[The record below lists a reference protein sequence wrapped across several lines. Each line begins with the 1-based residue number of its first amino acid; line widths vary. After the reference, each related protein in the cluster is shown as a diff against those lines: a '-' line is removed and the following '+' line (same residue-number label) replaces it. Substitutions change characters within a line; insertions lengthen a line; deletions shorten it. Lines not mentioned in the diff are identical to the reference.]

1 MADKPESSP
10 SPAAGA
16 RIHKSCDACKAR
28 KVRCPSSPAPKSPP
42 HRIQELYVD
51 RALTRARRP
60 PTANSK
66 NAEDLVFV
74 PRNGIF
80 GGRNSL
86 TFFSDSRLLSLSTRL
101 RNNKVNELVGRIS
114 TIVNGRLRRADATAN
129 TRRMPQPESV
139 TDSTKTSL
147 YIRMYFERV
156 HPVFPFLDK
165 GLFEA
170 TVNGPNFLTLL
181 ERSKPWSCLYHT
193 ILALG
198 SQYADG
204 GTFEAGKGESW
215 RLFSVALGGFSD
227 LLLLPDSLTI
237 LQALTA
243 MSVYGLGIC
252 GLAVEP
258 VIMSE
263 AARRAQIMS
272 TNNFTGTAAVAY
284 QKAFWILYTIEKIT
298 SFHFGR
304 SSSFVD
310 SDIFCP
316 IPLVPEATVG
326 DFNWFL
332 HFIRFGRLLS
342 RAYTSLF
349 SVGVSGN
356 SNSYYLDVI
365 SQLGD
370 ELEEWRS
377 SLPDNGFKPDG
388 LVLHY
393 LYSSLL
399 LTLSRT
405 TLVYLPSTEDASVL
419 ARKNSN
425 MKAILGAS
433 RSILELTTMIEVEPY
448 TVTWVIAG
456 IPITALFVLFDIVV
470 HDPRQPE
477 VASNLALLDM
487 AAGHFS
493 RIEYASGG
501 TLPGSLIAEFAKIAR
516 DYVNEIQ
523 HGDIR
528 ISGLGRSST
537 ATQDLSTSLPRPPT
551 SRGNIKPME
560 MTLDLSNTMPGDAFT
575 TTAMTMPSS
584 FADFSFDNGL
594 DQVSPG
600 ALMGTDVMGIFSYF
614 LPDLDPMFYQGLS
627 AEYDFSQ
634 GGPVNLDNN
643 ATPGKGPHV
652 LACVFCHQRK
662 IKCDRKSPC
671 ANCIKA
677 DQPCIPSTRAPA
689 GAGRRRVVK
698 DLLERLNQCESLLS
712 QVAPRDVEGRP
723 FTSETPPAFR
733 DVMTT
738 ASAAAADSPSMMS
751 YVSYEEARKQPDQRP
766 TGKIVVDEGRRT
778 FMDSPLRSNVVD
790 HLQFSKLSLND
801 QPDESTGASNTP
813 SVGNTTEDGSL
824 DSRESMDFDILALGA
839 VEMLRLWQVFLE
851 RVNPMTKVIHVP
863 SLEPLVFEAATDHG
877 NVAPDFEALLCSINV
892 LAIMA
897 LSEAES
903 EQILNVPKNAA
914 LRKASLALKK
924 AVSKVDFLRKYNLT
938 ILQCLVLYL
947 VSLQGQFD
955 RHASWIL
962 TGMLVRIAQRMGL
975 HRDGELIGLTP
986 FETEMRRRIWWQIIM
1001 LETKYAVLAGFCD
1014 TLLPPN
1020 WDTRLPSNLNDADLL
1035 PGSLEPLRSREGATE
1050 MAFCLML
1057 YESRHFF
1064 CENPVPEFE
1073 SVVLGQGDLN
1083 ADRSKAIE
1091 GPQSLD
1097 KYRMIVDQ
1105 LEERLIVAEKR
1116 YCNPTIGGIHVLA
1129 CKLRPLVAQR
1139 MRDMIAHAREP
1150 WKEESDSLAGQ
1161 QSLFRLW
1168 VIHFES
1174 DLNWYYTIDDRFR
1187 WYPKLHLQADA
1198 FSVMI
1203 ELLQWQPVGTLV
1215 DRAWKAID
1223 RVYFY
1228 HPELYDL
1235 SKRENVQR
1243 AENLLG
1249 GWQRRELAFRN
1260 VGQSIETPV
1269 VIERLRGSGNFP
1281 ASKTE
1286 SFPESFPPATADST
1300 LFPGLHNSG
1309 FEGFD
1314 GNVLLNTDAASF
1326 FWDGAGEHHAH

>member
-1 MADKPESSP
+1 
-10 SPAAGA
+10 
-16 RIHKSCDACKAR
+16 
-28 KVRCPSSPAPKSPP
+28 
-42 HRIQELYVD
+42 
-51 RALTRARRP
+51 
-60 PTANSK
+60 
-66 NAEDLVFV
+66 
-74 PRNGIF
+74 
-80 GGRNSL
+80 
-86 TFFSDSRLLSLSTRL
+86 
-101 RNNKVNELVGRIS
+101 
-114 TIVNGRLRRADATAN
+114 
-129 TRRMPQPESV
+129 MPQPESI

-165 GLFEA
+165 ALFEA

-365 SQLGD
+365 
-370 ELEEWRS
+370 
-377 SLPDNGFKPDG
+377 
-388 LVLHY
+388 
-393 LYSSLL
+393 
-399 LTLSRT
+399 T
-405 TLVYLPSTEDASVL
+405 
-419 ARKNSN
+419 
-425 MKAILGAS
+425 
-433 RSILELTTMIEVEPY
+433 
-448 TVTWVIAG
+448 
-456 IPITALFVLFDIVV
+456 
-470 HDPRQPE
+470 
-477 VASNLALLDM
+477 LLDM

-528 ISGLGRSST
+528 ISGLTRSST
-537 ATQDLSTSLPRPPT
+537 ATQDLGTSFPRPPS
-551 SRGNIKPME
+551 SRNNMKPME

-575 TTAMTMPSS
+575 TTAMTMR
-584 FADFSFDNGL
+584 
-594 DQVSPG
+594 
-600 ALMGTDVMGIFSYF
+600 
-614 LPDLDPMFYQGLS
+614 
-627 AEYDFSQ
+627 
-634 GGPVNLDNN
+634 N

-801 QPDESTGASNTP
+801 QADESTGASNTP
-813 SVGNTTEDGSL
+813 SVANTTEDGSL

-1097 KYRMIVDQ
+1097 KYRVIVDQ

-1150 WKEESDSLAGQ
+1150 WKEDADSLAGQ

-1174 DLNWYYTIDDRFR
+1174 DLNWYDTIDDRFR

-1243 AENLLG
+1243 AENLLA

-1281 ASKTE
+1281 ASKAE
-1286 SFPESFPPATADST
+1286 SFPESFPTATADST
-1300 LFPGLHNSG
+1300 LFPGLHTSG

>member
-1 MADKPESSP
+1 MASESPVS
-10 SPAAGA
+10 
-16 RIHKSCDACKAR
+16 R
-28 KVRCPSSPAPKSPP
+28 
-42 HRIQELYVD
+42 Q
-51 RALTRARRP
+51 
-60 PTANSK
+60 NS
-66 NAEDLVFV
+66 
-74 PRNGIF
+74 
-80 GGRNSL
+80 
-86 TFFSDSRLLSLSTRL
+86 
-101 RNNKVNELVGRIS
+101 
-114 TIVNGRLRRADATAN
+114 
-129 TRRMPQPESV
+129 
-139 TDSTKTSL
+139 
-147 YIRMYFERV
+147 
-156 HPVFPFLDK
+156 
-165 GLFEA
+165 
-170 TVNGPNFLTLL
+170 
-181 ERSKPWSCLYHT
+181 
-193 ILALG
+193 
-198 SQYADG
+198 
-204 GTFEAGKGESW
+204 
-215 RLFSVALGGFSD
+215 
-227 LLLLPDSLTI
+227 
-237 LQALTA
+237 
-243 MSVYGLGIC
+243 
-252 GLAVEP
+252 
-258 VIMSE
+258 
-263 AARRAQIMS
+263 
-272 TNNFTGTAAVAY
+272 
-284 QKAFWILYTIEKIT
+284 
-298 SFHFGR
+298 
-304 SSSFVD
+304 
-310 SDIFCP
+310 
-316 IPLVPEATVG
+316 
-326 DFNWFL
+326 
-332 HFIRFGRLLS
+332 
-342 RAYTSLF
+342 
-349 SVGVSGN
+349 
-356 SNSYYLDVI
+356 
-365 SQLGD
+365 
-370 ELEEWRS
+370 
-377 SLPDNGFKPDG
+377 
-388 LVLHY
+388 
-393 LYSSLL
+393 
-399 LTLSRT
+399 
-405 TLVYLPSTEDASVL
+405 
-419 ARKNSN
+419 
-425 MKAILGAS
+425 
-433 RSILELTTMIEVEPY
+433 
-448 TVTWVIAG
+448 
-456 IPITALFVLFDIVV
+456 
-470 HDPRQPE
+470 
-477 VASNLALLDM
+477 
-487 AAGHFS
+487 
-493 RIEYASGG
+493 
-501 TLPGSLIAEFAKIAR
+501 
-516 DYVNEIQ
+516 
-523 HGDIR
+523 
-528 ISGLGRSST
+528 
-537 ATQDLSTSLPRPPT
+537 
-551 SRGNIKPME
+551 
-560 MTLDLSNTMPGDAFT
+560 
-575 TTAMTMPSS
+575 
-584 FADFSFDNGL
+584 
-594 DQVSPG
+594 
-600 ALMGTDVMGIFSYF
+600 
-614 LPDLDPMFYQGLS
+614 
-627 AEYDFSQ
+627 
-634 GGPVNLDNN
+634 N
-643 ATPGKGPHV
+643 ATPGNGPHV

-723 FTSETPPAFR
+723 FTSETPPAF
-733 DVMTT
+733 
-738 ASAAAADSPSMMS
+738 
-751 YVSYEEARKQPDQRP
+751 EEARKQPDQRP

-790 HLQFSKLSLND
+790 YLQFSKLSLND

-813 SVGNTTEDGSL
+813 SVANTTEDGSL

-892 LAIMA
+892 LAILA

-1035 PGSLEPLRSREGATE
+1035 PGSLEPLRSRESATE

-1097 KYRMIVDQ
+1097 KYRVIVDQ

-1150 WKEESDSLAGQ
+1150 WKEDADSLAGQ

-1174 DLNWYYTIDDRFR
+1174 DLNWYDNIDDRFR

-1198 FSVMI
+1198 FFVMI

-1243 AENLLG
+1243 AENLLA

-1286 SFPESFPPATADST
+1286 SFPESFPTATADST

-1326 FWDGAGEHHAH
+1326 FWDSAGEHHAH

>member
-1 MADKPESSP
+1 
-10 SPAAGA
+10 
-16 RIHKSCDACKAR
+16 
-28 KVRCPSSPAPKSPP
+28 
-42 HRIQELYVD
+42 
-51 RALTRARRP
+51 
-60 PTANSK
+60 
-66 NAEDLVFV
+66 
-74 PRNGIF
+74 
-80 GGRNSL
+80 
-86 TFFSDSRLLSLSTRL
+86 
-101 RNNKVNELVGRIS
+101 
-114 TIVNGRLRRADATAN
+114 
-129 TRRMPQPESV
+129 MPQPESV

-165 GLFEA
+165 ALFEA

-204 GTFEAGKGESW
+204 GTFEAGRGESW

-365 SQLGD
+365 SQLTD

-388 LVLHY
+388 LQPFADIV
-393 LYSSLL
+393 
-399 LTLSRT
+399 
-405 TLVYLPSTEDASVL
+405 
-419 ARKNSN
+419 KNS
-425 MKAILGAS
+425 
-433 RSILELTTMIEVEPY
+433 
-448 TVTWVIAG
+448 
-456 IPITALFVLFDIVV
+456 
-470 HDPRQPE
+470 
-477 VASNLALLDM
+477 LALLDM

-528 ISGLGRSST
+528 ISGLARSST
-537 ATQDLSTSLPRPPT
+537 AAQDLGTSLPRPPS
-551 SRGNIKPME
+551 SRNNMKPME

-575 TTAMTMPSS
+575 TTAMAMPSS

-627 AEYDFSQ
+627 AD
-634 GGPVNLDNN
+634 N

-738 ASAAAADSPSMMS
+738 APAAAADSPSMMS

-813 SVGNTTEDGSL
+813 SVANTTEDGSL

-1097 KYRMIVDQ
+1097 KYRVIVDQ

-1150 WKEESDSLAGQ
+1150 WKEDADSLAGQ

-1174 DLNWYYTIDDRFR
+1174 DLNWYDTIDDRFR

-1243 AENLLG
+1243 AENLLA

-1281 ASKTE
+1281 ASKAE
-1286 SFPESFPPATADST
+1286 SFPESFPTATADST
-1300 LFPGLHNSG
+1300 LFPGLHTSG

>member
-1 MADKPESSP
+1 
-10 SPAAGA
+10 
-16 RIHKSCDACKAR
+16 
-28 KVRCPSSPAPKSPP
+28 
-42 HRIQELYVD
+42 
-51 RALTRARRP
+51 
-60 PTANSK
+60 
-66 NAEDLVFV
+66 
-74 PRNGIF
+74 
-80 GGRNSL
+80 
-86 TFFSDSRLLSLSTRL
+86 
-101 RNNKVNELVGRIS
+101 
-114 TIVNGRLRRADATAN
+114 
-129 TRRMPQPESV
+129 MPQPESV

-165 GLFEA
+165 ALFEA

-365 SQLGD
+365 SQLTD

-377 SLPDNGFKPDG
+377 SLPDNGFKPNG
-388 LVLHY
+388 LNNL
-393 LYSSLL
+393 
-399 LTLSRT
+399 
-405 TLVYLPSTEDASVL
+405 
-419 ARKNSN
+419 
-425 MKAILGAS
+425 
-433 RSILELTTMIEVEPY
+433 
-448 TVTWVIAG
+448 
-456 IPITALFVLFDIVV
+456 ALFVLFDIVV

-528 ISGLGRSST
+528 ISGLARSST
-537 ATQDLSTSLPRPPT
+537 ATQDLGTSLPRPPS
-551 SRGNIKPME
+551 SRNNMKPME

-627 AEYDFSQ
+627 AD
-634 GGPVNLDNN
+634 N

-677 DQPCIPSTRAPA
+677 DQPCVPSTRAPA

-712 QVAPRDVEGRP
+712 QVAPRDAEGRP

-733 DVMTT
+733 DVMAT
-738 ASAAAADSPSMMS
+738 AAASAADSPSMMS

-813 SVGNTTEDGSL
+813 SVANTTEDGSL

-1097 KYRMIVDQ
+1097 KYRVIVDQ
-1105 LEERLIVAEKR
+1105 LEERLILAEKR

-1150 WKEESDSLAGQ
+1150 WKEDADSLAGQ

-1174 DLNWYYTIDDRFR
+1174 DLNWYDTIDDRFR

-1243 AENLLG
+1243 AENLLA

-1286 SFPESFPPATADST
+1286 SFPESFPTATADST
-1300 LFPGLHNSG
+1300 LFPGLHTSG

>member
-28 KVRCPSSPAPKSPP
+28 KVRCPS
-42 HRIQELYVD
+42 
-51 RALTRARRP
+51 
-60 PTANSK
+60 
-66 NAEDLVFV
+66 
-74 PRNGIF
+74 
-80 GGRNSL
+80 GRNSL

-114 TIVNGRLRRADATAN
+114 TIVNGRLRRADSTAN

-165 GLFEA
+165 ALFEA
-170 TVNGPNFLTLL
+170 TVNGSNFLTLL

-365 SQLGD
+365 SQLTD

-388 LVLHY
+388 LQ
-393 LYSSLL
+393 
-399 LTLSRT
+399 
-405 TLVYLPSTEDASVL
+405 PSTD
-419 ARKNSN
+419 
-425 MKAILGAS
+425 
-433 RSILELTTMIEVEPY
+433 TVEN
-448 TVTWVIAG
+448 
-456 IPITALFVLFDIVV
+456 
-470 HDPRQPE
+470 
-477 VASNLALLDM
+477 NLALLDM

-528 ISGLGRSST
+528 ISGLARSST
-537 ATQDLSTSLPRPPT
+537 ATQDLGTSLARPPS
-551 SRGNIKPME
+551 SRNNMKPME

-627 AEYDFSQ
+627 AD
-634 GGPVNLDNN
+634 N

-738 ASAAAADSPSMMS
+738 ASAAAAADSPSMMS

-801 QPDESTGASNTP
+801 QADESTGASNTP
-813 SVGNTTEDGSL
+813 SVANTTEDGSL

-1050 MAFCLML
+1050 MAFCLMV

-1097 KYRMIVDQ
+1097 KYRVILDQ
-1105 LEERLIVAEKR
+1105 LEERLILAEKR

-1150 WKEESDSLAGQ
+1150 WKEDADSLAGQ

-1174 DLNWYYTIDDRFR
+1174 DLNWYDTIDDRFR

-1243 AENLLG
+1243 AENLLA

-1281 ASKTE
+1281 ASKAESFLE
-1286 SFPESFPPATADST
+1286 SFPTATADST

-1326 FWDGAGEHHAH
+1326 FWDGVGEHHTH

>member
-16 RIHKSCDACKAR
+16 RFHKSCDACKAR
-28 KVRCPSSPAPKSPP
+28 KVRCP
-42 HRIQELYVD
+42 
-51 RALTRARRP
+51 
-60 PTANSK
+60 
-66 NAEDLVFV
+66 
-74 PRNGIF
+74 
-80 GGRNSL
+80 
-86 TFFSDSRLLSLSTRL
+86 
-101 RNNKVNELVGRIS
+101 NK
-114 TIVNGRLRRADATAN
+114 A
-129 TRRMPQPESV
+129 
-139 TDSTKTSL
+139 
-147 YIRMYFERV
+147 
-156 HPVFPFLDK
+156 
-165 GLFEA
+165 LFEA

-365 SQLGD
+365 SQLTD

-388 LVLHY
+388 LQ
-393 LYSSLL
+393 
-399 LTLSRT
+399 
-405 TLVYLPSTEDASVL
+405 PSTD
-419 ARKNSN
+419 
-425 MKAILGAS
+425 
-433 RSILELTTMIEVEPY
+433 TVEN
-448 TVTWVIAG
+448 
-456 IPITALFVLFDIVV
+456 
-470 HDPRQPE
+470 
-477 VASNLALLDM
+477 NLALLDM

-528 ISGLGRSST
+528 ISGLARSST
-537 ATQDLSTSLPRPPT
+537 ATQDLGTSLARPPP
-551 SRGNIKPME
+551 SRNNMKPME

-627 AEYDFSQ
+627 AD
-634 GGPVNLDNN
+634 N

-738 ASAAAADSPSMMS
+738 ASAAAAADSPSMMS

-790 HLQFSKLSLND
+790 HLQLQFSKLSLND
-801 QPDESTGASNTP
+801 QADESTGASTTP
-813 SVGNTTEDGSL
+813 SVANTTEDGSL

-877 NVAPDFEALLCSINV
+877 NVVPDFEALLCSINV

-1091 GPQSLD
+1091 GLQSLD
-1097 KYRMIVDQ
+1097 KYRVIVDQ
-1105 LEERLIVAEKR
+1105 LEERLIFAEKR

-1150 WKEESDSLAGQ
+1150 WKEDADSLAGQ

-1174 DLNWYYTIDDRFR
+1174 DLNWYDTIDDRFR

-1228 HPELYDL
+1228 HPELYGL

-1243 AENLLG
+1243 AENLLA

-1281 ASKTE
+1281 ASKAE
-1286 SFPESFPPATADST
+1286 SFPESFPTATADST

-1326 FWDGAGEHHAH
+1326 FWDGVGEHHAH

>member
-1 MADKPESSP
+1 MASESPVS
-10 SPAAGA
+10 
-16 RIHKSCDACKAR
+16 R
-28 KVRCPSSPAPKSPP
+28 
-42 HRIQELYVD
+42 Q
-51 RALTRARRP
+51 
-60 PTANSK
+60 NS
-66 NAEDLVFV
+66 D
-74 PRNGIF
+74 
-80 GGRNSL
+80 
-86 TFFSDSRLLSLSTRL
+86 
-101 RNNKVNELVGRIS
+101 
-114 TIVNGRLRRADATAN
+114 
-129 TRRMPQPESV
+129 
-139 TDSTKTSL
+139 
-147 YIRMYFERV
+147 
-156 HPVFPFLDK
+156 
-165 GLFEA
+165 
-170 TVNGPNFLTLL
+170 
-181 ERSKPWSCLYHT
+181 
-193 ILALG
+193 
-198 SQYADG
+198 
-204 GTFEAGKGESW
+204 
-215 RLFSVALGGFSD
+215 
-227 LLLLPDSLTI
+227 
-237 LQALTA
+237 
-243 MSVYGLGIC
+243 
-252 GLAVEP
+252 
-258 VIMSE
+258 
-263 AARRAQIMS
+263 
-272 TNNFTGTAAVAY
+272 
-284 QKAFWILYTIEKIT
+284 
-298 SFHFGR
+298 
-304 SSSFVD
+304 
-310 SDIFCP
+310 
-316 IPLVPEATVG
+316 
-326 DFNWFL
+326 
-332 HFIRFGRLLS
+332 
-342 RAYTSLF
+342 
-349 SVGVSGN
+349 
-356 SNSYYLDVI
+356 
-365 SQLGD
+365 
-370 ELEEWRS
+370 
-377 SLPDNGFKPDG
+377 
-388 LVLHY
+388 
-393 LYSSLL
+393 
-399 LTLSRT
+399 
-405 TLVYLPSTEDASVL
+405 
-419 ARKNSN
+419 
-425 MKAILGAS
+425 
-433 RSILELTTMIEVEPY
+433 
-448 TVTWVIAG
+448 
-456 IPITALFVLFDIVV
+456 
-470 HDPRQPE
+470 
-477 VASNLALLDM
+477 
-487 AAGHFS
+487 
-493 RIEYASGG
+493 
-501 TLPGSLIAEFAKIAR
+501 
-516 DYVNEIQ
+516 
-523 HGDIR
+523 
-528 ISGLGRSST
+528 
-537 ATQDLSTSLPRPPT
+537 
-551 SRGNIKPME
+551 
-560 MTLDLSNTMPGDAFT
+560 
-575 TTAMTMPSS
+575 
-584 FADFSFDNGL
+584 
-594 DQVSPG
+594 
-600 ALMGTDVMGIFSYF
+600 
-614 LPDLDPMFYQGLS
+614 
-627 AEYDFSQ
+627 
-634 GGPVNLDNN
+634 

-733 DVMTT
+733 DVM
-738 ASAAAADSPSMMS
+738 ASATAADSPSMMS

-801 QPDESTGASNTP
+801 QADESTGASNTP
-813 SVGNTTEDGSL
+813 SVANTTEDGSL

-1020 WDTRLPSNLNDADLL
+1020 WDTKLPSNLNDADLL

-1097 KYRMIVDQ
+1097 KYRVIVDQ

-1150 WKEESDSLAGQ
+1150 WKEDADSLAGQ

-1174 DLNWYYTIDDRFR
+1174 DLNWYDTIDDRFR

-1243 AENLLG
+1243 AENLLA

-1281 ASKTE
+1281 ASKAE
-1286 SFPESFPPATADST
+1286 SFPESFPTATADST
-1300 LFPGLHNSG
+1300 LFPGLHTSG
-1309 FEGFD
+1309 FEGFE

-1326 FWDGAGEHHAH
+1326 FWDGAGGHHAH

>member
-1 MADKPESSP
+1 
-10 SPAAGA
+10 
-16 RIHKSCDACKAR
+16 
-28 KVRCPSSPAPKSPP
+28 
-42 HRIQELYVD
+42 
-51 RALTRARRP
+51 
-60 PTANSK
+60 
-66 NAEDLVFV
+66 
-74 PRNGIF
+74 
-80 GGRNSL
+80 
-86 TFFSDSRLLSLSTRL
+86 
-101 RNNKVNELVGRIS
+101 
-114 TIVNGRLRRADATAN
+114 
-129 TRRMPQPESV
+129 MPQPESV

-165 GLFEA
+165 ALFEA

-365 SQLGD
+365 SQLTD

-388 LVLHY
+388 LQ
-393 LYSSLL
+393 
-399 LTLSRT
+399 
-405 TLVYLPSTEDASVL
+405 PFA
-419 ARKNSN
+419 
-425 MKAILGAS
+425 
-433 RSILELTTMIEVEPY
+433 
-448 TVTWVIAG
+448 
-456 IPITALFVLFDIVV
+456 DIVKN
-470 HDPRQPE
+470 
-477 VASNLALLDM
+477 NLALLDM

-528 ISGLGRSST
+528 ISGLARSST
-537 ATQDLSTSLPRPPT
+537 ATQDLGTSLPRPPS
-551 SRGNIKPME
+551 SRNNMKPME

-627 AEYDFSQ
+627 AD
-634 GGPVNLDNN
+634 N

-712 QVAPRDVEGRP
+712 QVAPRDAEGRP

-813 SVGNTTEDGSL
+813 SVANTTEDGSL

-1020 WDTRLPSNLNDADLL
+1020 WDTKLPSNLNDADLL

-1097 KYRMIVDQ
+1097 KYRVIVDQ

-1150 WKEESDSLAGQ
+1150 WKEDADSLAGQ

-1174 DLNWYYTIDDRFR
+1174 DLNWYDTIDDRFR

-1243 AENLLG
+1243 AENLLA

-1286 SFPESFPPATADST
+1286 SFPESFPTATADST

-1314 GNVLLNTDAASF
+1314 GHVLLNTDAASF

>member
-1 MADKPESSP
+1 MLRANSYQQTTLRPGNKPQL
-10 SPAAGA
+10 
-16 RIHKSCDACKAR
+16 
-28 KVRCPSSPAPKSPP
+28 PP
-42 HRIQELYVD
+42 MRRQSLIFRLPPLVNIKLYVD

-86 TFFSDSRLLSLSTRL
+86 TFFSDGRLLSLSTRL

-114 TIVNGRLRRADATAN
+114 TIVNGRLRRADSTAN
-129 TRRMPQPESV
+129 TRRMPQPDSI
-139 TDSTKTSL
+139 TD
-147 YIRMYFERV
+147 MYFERV

-165 GLFEA
+165 ALFEA

-316 IPLVPEATVG
+316 IPLVPEATV
-326 DFNWFL
+326 
-332 HFIRFGRLLS
+332 
-342 RAYTSLF
+342 
-349 SVGVSGN
+349 
-356 SNSYYLDVI
+356 
-365 SQLGD
+365 
-370 ELEEWRS
+370 E
-377 SLPDNGFKPDG
+377 DG
-388 LVLHY
+388 
-393 LYSSLL
+393 
-399 LTLSRT
+399 
-405 TLVYLPSTEDASVL
+405 SVL

-528 ISGLGRSST
+528 ISGLARSST
-537 ATQDLSTSLPRPPT
+537 ATQDLGTSLPRPPS
-551 SRGNIKPME
+551 SRNNMKPME
-560 MTLDLSNTMPGDAFT
+560 MTLDLSNTMPGDAFA

-600 ALMGTDVMGIFSYF
+600 ALMGTD
-614 LPDLDPMFYQGLS
+614 
-627 AEYDFSQ
+627 
-634 GGPVNLDNN
+634 
-643 ATPGKGPHV
+643 GPHV

-712 QVAPRDVEGRP
+712 QVAPRDAEGRP

-766 TGKIVVDEGRRT
+766 TGKIVVDEGR
-778 FMDSPLRSNVVD
+778 P
-790 HLQFSKLSLND
+790 
-801 QPDESTGASNTP
+801 
-813 SVGNTTEDGSL
+813 NTTEDGSL

-1020 WDTRLPSNLNDADLL
+1020 WDTKLPSNLNDADLL

-1097 KYRMIVDQ
+1097 KYRVIVDQ

-1150 WKEESDSLAGQ
+1150 WKEDADSLAGQ

-1174 DLNWYYTIDDRFR
+1174 DLNWYDTIDDRFR

-1223 RVYFY
+1223 RVFFY

-1243 AENLLG
+1243 AENLLA

-1281 ASKTE
+1281 ASKAE
-1286 SFPESFPPATADST
+1286 SFPEPFSTATADST

-1309 FEGFD
+1309 FDGFD